1 MRTGVSSSYD
11 MARSL
16 SDVMKDVQQ
25 ALEMT
30 ETSSFPAAIKAAN
43 QLMGFPNEGPIPAQV
58 AKLASALGVEPPGG
72 QASRPLSAVAA
83 TAGSTAEAPAGAL
96 EIIETGAAEA
106 AAEAAEAAAEAAKAA
121 AAAEAAEAPLTSLP
135 DLQTD
140 HRAPVLG
147 APLVA
152 PSAPSWDSHIPEG
165 SDAKHSVLPPRSS
178 TLSSSSFS
186 SYSGARGAAARGMMR
201 GESGSISWLPRPN
214 DTRSS
219 LNTSSFPS
227 MKEKDDMSPGPFSR
241 SRSTQSEAGTSR
253 WKAAK
258 KEGGGSSKG
267 STKGLAAAASAPALG
282 GMPNKHWLAAK
293 VTLTL
298 TLTLTLTVTL
308 PLTIT

>member
-1 MRTGVSSSYD
+1 

-43 QLMGFPNEGPIPAQV
+43 QLMGFPNEGPIPRQV

-72 QASRPLSAVAA
+72 QAGPSAVAA
-83 TAGSTAEAPAGAL
+83 ADGSTAEAPAGAL

-241 SRSTQSEAGTSR
+241 SRSTQSDAGTSR

-298 TLTLTLTVTL
+298 TPTLTLPVTLTVTVT
-308 PLTIT
+308 P